1 MNRIERCTHA
11 AQRGWLEL
19 RAELWSAPR
28 EEELAEMAAMAAA
41 PQRYGAFIAYS
52 EQGEPLALAE
62 VARRVDYVNG
72 AQTSPVAFLEAL
84 YVVPHARGRGI
95 ATALVAQVCRWAKEQ
110 GLRELASDAA
120 LDNVTSHGVHRALGF
135 EESERVVFYRKPLE

>member
-1 MNRIERCTHA
+1 MLIERCTHA
-11 AQRGWLEL
+11 AQPGWLEL

-41 PQRYGAFIAYS
+41 PQHYGAFVAYS
-52 EQGEPLALAE
+52 EQREPLALAE

-72 AQTSPVAFLEAL
+72 AQTSPLAFLEAL
-84 YVVPHARGRGI
+84 CVVPHARGRGI

-120 LDNVTSHGVHRALGF
+120 FENVTSHGVHRALGF
-135 EESERVVFYRKPLE
+135 EETERVVFYRKPI